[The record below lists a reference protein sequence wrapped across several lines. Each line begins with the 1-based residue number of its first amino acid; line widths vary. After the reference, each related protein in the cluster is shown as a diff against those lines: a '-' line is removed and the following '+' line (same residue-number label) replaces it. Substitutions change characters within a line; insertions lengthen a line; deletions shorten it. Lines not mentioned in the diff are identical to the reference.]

1 MSPAAP
7 PTQRTDGADLGPYE
21 RLVELAER
29 ELALVTAFDPAR
41 LGELVA
47 LQQTRTTL
55 VDALPA
61 RPPAAARPA
70 LARAAALQERV
81 TAALVLLRAELGQ
94 RLGELD
100 RARRAANGYGMGL
113 RARSR
118 VDRAG

>member
-1 MSPAAP
+1 VS
-7 PTQRTDGADLGPYE
+7 DDVSPYE
-21 RLVELAER
+21 RLADLAER
-29 ELALVTAFDPAR
+29 EHALVAAFDVTR

-47 LQQTRTTL
+47 LVQERTTL
-55 VDALPA
+55 VEGLPP

-70 LARAAALQERV
+70 LAHAHALQERT

-113 RARSR
+113 RSRSA
-118 VDRAG
+118 VDHAG